1 MLRRRLLA
9 RITATRGLLLVG
21 ATIGMVLVAGAA
33 SASVPS
39 GLQTHGMPFAGG
51 STKKVIVLLRDKAA
65 GLGARSTAR
74 SRVVKAQVG
83 PLARTLRSHGATH
96 VASGRAVPFVVAS
109 VSSAQRAAL
118 ERNSAVKAVFPDAV
132 IPAPRP
138 DVPTDSQLFSPF
150 HPTHPHS
157 SPTPTVGPPICGS
170 ASSPEN
176 DPEALDVINAGG
188 AAALGIDGAGIT
200 VGYIAGAIDSSI
212 PDFQRNAKYASSGSP
227 AGSPV
232 VSEVN
237 FAGEN
242 LSAPFD
248 LEAFLDASSI
258 ASQGNE
264 TFDLSQFVNTAHPL
278 PANCDITITGAAPGA
293 SVMGFDTFPNTHLE
307 TTSAFVQA
315 IDYAVTHGVK
325 VLNESF
331 GSQPYPDTAL
341 DAVKIADDDAVAAGV
356 TVVTSTGDSGVTS
369 TTGSPATDPK
379 LISAAA
385 STTFRSYQQETFGG
399 INATNP
405 NATNGTW
412 INNNI
417 SSLSSGGFSQSGQ
430 STVDITAPG
439 DLNWIDC
446 APNTCVDENGNP
458 SGIAQEGGTSEA
470 SPLTAAAAADVIQ
483 AYQKTHGGAY
493 PTPALVKQILMSTAS
508 DIDAPAEQQG
518 AGLLNIGA
526 AVKVAESI
534 NHAYGKPH
542 SGLLVSP
549 NQINLTQHHA
559 SGPQPV
565 KITNTGS
572 HWTDVDL
579 STRTLS
585 HKVASQTGSF
595 CLNPSSTSISCGPP
609 TANSFVI
616 WSGFT
621 EVYQEETFTVPSTHT
636 PSRLNFTANY
646 PYTGQ
651 TSLLHVA
658 LYDPSGAYAGYSL
671 PQGLANYAN
680 IQVADPKPGTWTAVF
695 FTVQNDTAGNIGTNG
710 TIQWSADTWTYGPAG
725 HIFPSSLHIAPGA
738 TRTALFL
745 PSPSNNPGD
754 QADSIVLK
762 SSDGTT
768 NTVPVT
774 VRTLVDTWHGGGTF
788 HGVLTGG
795 NGRGNPS
802 QNNTY
807 AFDVPRGQQDIDA
820 SVNLGIFDDGVVAY
834 LVDPEGNAVASSS
847 SITLD
852 NTQSCCLT
860 TPTVDVYKDHPQ
872 AGRWML
878 VLDWLPV
885 TFGTEF
891 PVLSQPFTGHI
902 GFNHVNAN
910 SNLPQHWTKLTQG
923 QSYTFDVTVKN
934 TGQSP
939 QTYFLDP
946 RLGTTTTMQLP
957 DLNGSDQNMTL
968 PLPPGPSAPFYDVPT
983 NTSAVNATLTGSA
996 PVTFDTSP
1004 FSGDPDVQAVQNGDS
1019 ASASYSTGDEVQ
1031 PGLWGLN
1038 PSEIGP
1044 YSGEAPAVNA
1054 SASFSVSTQAFDPT
1068 VDPSTGDLWLVNNGL
1083 SSTFAPVYLNPGESA
1098 TIPLTITP
1106 TASSGSHVSGFINL
1120 DDVFQVNFGIG
1131 GQAFASGDE
1140 LASFP
1145 FSYKVK

>member
-1 MLRRRLLA
+1 
-9 RITATRGLLLVG
+9 
-21 ATIGMVLVAGAA
+21 
-33 SASVPS
+33 
-39 GLQTHGMPFAGG
+39 
-51 STKKVIVLLRDKAA
+51 
-65 GLGARSTAR
+65 
-74 SRVVKAQVG
+74 
-83 PLARTLRSHGATH
+83 
-96 VASGRAVPFVVAS
+96 
-109 VSSAQRAAL
+109 
-118 ERNSAVKAVFPDAV
+118 
-132 IPAPRP
+132 
-138 DVPTDSQLFSPF
+138 
-150 HPTHPHS
+150 
-157 SPTPTVGPPICGS
+157 
-170 ASSPEN
+170 
-176 DPEALDVINAGG
+176 VINAN
-188 AAALGIDGAGIT
+188 AATADGIDGAGVST
-200 VGYIAGAIDSSI
+200 AYIAGSNDTTIA
-212 PDFQRNAKYASSGSP
+212 DFQRNAKYASASSP
-227 AGSPV
+227 TGSPV
-232 VSEVN
+232 VSQVN
-237 FAGEN
+237 FAGDT
-242 LSAPFD
+242 LTAPFD
-248 LEAFLDASSI
+248 VEAFIDSSSI
-258 ASQGNE
+258 ASQGN
-264 TFDLSQFVNTAHPL
+264 TVWDLSKFVNAAHPL
-278 PANCDITITGAAPGA
+278 PSGCDITITGSAPGA
-293 SVMGFDTFPNTHLE
+293 TVTGLDTFSTEHDT
-307 TTSAFVQA
+307 TTSNFVQA
-315 IDYAVTHGVK
+315 IDYAVANGVN

-341 DAVKIADDDAVAAGV
+341 DAVRIADDDAVAAGV
-356 TVVTSTGDSGVTS
+356 TVVTSSGDSGVTS
-369 TTGSPATDPK
+369 TTGSPATDPNV
-379 LISAAA
+379 ISVGA
-385 STTFRSYQQETFGG
+385 STTFRMYQQNTYGG
-399 INATNP
+399 INATTP

-417 SSLSSGGFSQSGQ
+417 SGLSSGGFSQSGD
-430 STVDITAPG
+430 STVDLVAPG

-446 APNTCVDENGNP
+446 STNTCTDENGNP
-458 SGIAQEGGTSEA
+458 SGITFSGGTSEA
-470 SPLTAAAAADVIQ
+470 SPLTAGAAADVIQ
-483 AYQKTHGGAY
+483 AYRKTHGGTS

-526 AVKVAESI
+526 AVKEAESV
-534 NHAYGKPH
+534 NGGWGHHG
-542 SGLLVSP
+542 GLLVSP

-565 KITNTGS
+565 HITNTGS
-572 HWTDVDL
+572 HWTDVNL

-585 HKVASQTGSF
+585 HKVGSQSGSF
-595 CLNPSSTSISCGPP
+595 CLNPSSTNISCGPP

-680 IQVADPKPGTWTAVF
+680 IQVSDPKPGTWTAVF
-695 FTVQNDTAGNIGTNG
+695 FTVQNSTGNVGTSGNI
-710 TIQWSADTWTYGPAG
+710 QWQADTWTYGHGG
-725 HIFPSSLHIAPGA
+725 HIFPSTLHIPPGA

-745 PSPSNNPGD
+745 PSPSNDPGD
-754 QADSIVLK
+754 VADSIVLN

-774 VRTLVDTWHGGGTF
+774 VRTLVDTSWGGGTF
-788 HGVLTGG
+788 KGVLTGG

-802 QNNTY
+802 QTNTY

-860 TPTVDVYKDHPQ
+860 TPTVDVYKDNPQ
-872 AGRWML
+872 PGRWML

-902 GFNHVNAN
+902 GFNHVHAN
-910 SNLPQHWTKLTQG
+910 SNLPQHSWVKLNQG
-923 QSYTFDVTVKN
+923 QSYSFDVTVKN
-934 TGQSP
+934 NGQSP

-946 RLGTTTTMQLP
+946 RLGSTTTMQLP
-957 DLNGSDQNMTL
+957 SLNGSDQNMTL
-968 PLPPGPSAPFYDVPT
+968 PLPPGTSFPIYDVPT
-983 NTSAVNATLTGSA
+983 NTSSVNATLTGSA
-996 PVTFDTSP
+996 PVTFDTGP

-1019 ASASYSTGDEVQ
+1019 ASATYSTGDEVQ
-1031 PGLWGLN
+1031 PGLWYAN

-1044 YSGEAPAVNA
+1044 YSGEPPAVTA
-1054 SASFSVSTQAFDPT
+1054 SGDFSITTQAFDPT

-1106 TASSGSHVSGFINL
+1106 SASSGSHVSGFVNL
-1120 DDVFQVNFGIG
+1120 DDAFQVNFGIG

-1145 FSYKVK
+1145 FSYTVK